1 MLSKNHVLRRER
13 ERKELRFRILEAA
26 KALFSQGGEA
36 AVSLR
41 QVAEMIEFSATTIYL
56 HFPSK
61 EALVQEVCALEFAL
75 LARSL
80 QQAESLTDP
89 MERLRKLS
97 SLYVDFGLQHPEHY
111 RVLFMRE
118 RINDVAPSPVSSRA
132 DAEPLAS
139 SVTGVERTAPAVDTA
154 KEARPYDYLHRA
166 IFKAMAAGCFKPEY
180 RDVVLLA
187 QSVWSCL
194 HGVVALHLV
203 RAQHPGVSWKPV
215 QSILE
220 MSLEAL
226 FNGMAVPSC
235 QVPPTWRR

>member
-1 MLSKNHVLRRER
+1 MKNGVSRRER
-13 ERKELRFRILEAA
+13 ERKELRFRILETARL
-26 KALFSQGGEA
+26 LFAQGGEA

-41 QVAEMIEFSATTIYL
+41 RVAEIIEFSATTIYQ
-56 HFPSK
+56 HFPNK

-75 LARSL
+75 FSRAL
-80 QQAESLTDP
+80 QQAESVPDA
-89 MERLRKLS
+89 MERLRKVA

-118 RINDVAPSPVSSRA
+118 RASEAERPAPSSAVAMP
-132 DAEPLAS
+132 PAS
-139 SVTGVERTAPAVDTA
+139 AAGAAATGTAATA
-154 KEARPYDYLHRA
+154 GKELPPYDYLHRA
-166 IFKAMAAGCFKPEY
+166 VFKAMAVGCFKAEY

-187 QSVWSCL
+187 QSIWSCL

-203 RAQHPGVSWKPV
+203 RAQHAAVPWKPV

-220 MSLEAL
+220 MSVEAL
-226 FNGMAVPSC
+226 CNGLTVPAC

>member
-1 MLSKNHVLRRER
+1 
-13 ERKELRFRILEAA
+13 
-26 KALFSQGGEA
+26 
-36 AVSLR
+36 
-41 QVAEMIEFSATTIYL
+41 MIEFSATTIYL
-56 HFPSK
+56 HFPNK
-61 EALVQEVCALEFAL
+61 EALVQEVCAMEFAP

-80 QQAESLTDP
+80 QQAESLTDA
-89 MERLRKLS
+89 MERLRKIAA
-97 SLYVDFGLQHPEHY
+97 LYVDFGLQHPEHY

-118 RINDVAPSPVSSRA
+118 RINDAVPPVLSHSGLQGPSSSA
-132 DAEPLAS
+132 TDEECTALAAS
-139 SVTGVERTAPAVDTA
+139 TA
-154 KEARPYDYLHRA
+154 KEPLPYDHLHRA
-166 IFKAMAAGCFKPEY
+166 IFKAMAAGCFKAEY

-203 RAQHPGVSWKPV
+203 RAQHSTVRWKPV